1 MKFKLRPLE
10 RKWVL
15 YDVGNS
21 AFTLLVSTIMPIY
34 FNSLAGGS
42 GLSEVSYL
50 AYWGYATSIAT
61 LVVALCGPVLGTIS
75 DFPGWKKKLFSVSVL
90 VGALGCVGLGVMS
103 SWLWFLA
110 LFVLAKS
117 AYSVS
122 LVIYDSM
129 LTDITQPERMNK
141 VSANGYAW
149 GYIGSCIPFVL
160 SLVLV
165 LCYEPLGMSVNLAMA
180 LAFLLIAA
188 WWLLLSVPLWRS
200 YEQKHSVPAQ
210 GSRLGESFRRLGG
223 VFSELSHNRKAL
235 FFLIAFFFYIDGV
248 YTIIDMATAY
258 GTALGLDTTGLLLAL
273 LVTQIVAFPAA
284 LLFGRLTERFSSASL
299 ILVCI
304 GAYFLITIYGMW
316 MKEQYQ
322 FWVLAVCVGIF
333 QGAIQSMSRAY
344 FARLIPPEKSG
355 EYFGLYDICGKGAS
369 FLGTITV
376 SAVSQLTGSVNLGV
390 GALAFMFAV
399 GAVFFVQAVRQ
410 EMPERAG
417 AAVPVH

>member
-103 SWLWFLA
+103 SWLWFLV

-129 LTDITQPERMNK
+129 LTDITEAERMDK

-165 LCYEPLGMSVNLAMA
+165 LGYEPLGMSVNMAMA
-180 LAFLLIAA
+180 MAFLLIAA

-200 YEQKHSVPAQ
+200 YKQKHSVPAQ

-284 LLFGRLTERFSSASL
+284 LLFGRLTERFSSAGL

-322 FWVLAVCVGIF
+322 FWVLAVCVGVF

-376 SAVSQLTGSVNLGV
+376 SAVSQITGSVNLGV

-399 GAVFFVQAVRQ
+399 GAAFFIQTARQ
-410 EMPERAG
+410 VSANERKEAIP
-417 AAVPVH
+417 AR